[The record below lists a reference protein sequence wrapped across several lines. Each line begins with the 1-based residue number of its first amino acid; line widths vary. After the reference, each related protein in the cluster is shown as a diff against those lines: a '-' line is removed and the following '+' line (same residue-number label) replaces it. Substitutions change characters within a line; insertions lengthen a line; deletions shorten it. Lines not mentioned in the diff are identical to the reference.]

1 MPLKAL
7 GAIRNEILIWKGKDN
22 KQLTT
27 ELSIRRRLDKYLRRA
42 LILEERA
49 GKQAKSDRDHG
60 LLTRP
65 PATRRRRGRR
75 PPNIGCGPT
84 KNLEHSRAPC
94 AVVRALCPSAGNHIT
109 FLFVFL
115 CSRVLRKYERV
126 RRKFLFPSRIY
137 GDGHVLSL
145 KVFTLEIT

>member
-1 MPLKAL
+1 MPLKVL
-7 GAIRNEILIWKGKDN
+7 GAIRNEILIWKFKDN

-65 PATRRRRGRR
+65 PATRRRR

-94 AVVRALCPSAGNHIT
+94 VSLPCARALEIILLFYLPFFVVECYVNMNVFVGNSY
-109 FLFVFL
+109 FLREFM
-115 CSRVLRKYERV
+115 ETG
-126 RRKFLFPSRIY
+126 IY
-137 GDGHVLSL
+137 
-145 KVFTLEIT
+145 